1 MKKTSF
7 VLNIVKMPY
16 DDVDVIEVSN
26 STTHRYVVKHQG
38 AFLMINPFLIGHE
51 EICLDKEE
59 ALARAMESL

>member
-1 MKKTSF
+1 MTSS

-16 DDVDVIEVSN
+16 DDVIEVSN
-26 STTHRYVVKHQG
+26 STTHRYVVKQQG